1 MASSFVYKNLFI
13 SKQITYNISNLGSF
27 FNIFWKI
34 TRGIS
39 VLMQAHNTVE
49 SNENKRDLQL
59 IVDAD
64 IQEGTHSPVRGQ
76 EYSTEQ
82 CFSLS
87 HLEYCHGTQI
97 AGTLVLPDRHNS
109 PTFKLQAFEA
119 QPLLSVCQG
128 TL

>member
-1 MASSFVYKNLFI
+1 MASSSVYKNLFI
-13 SKQITYNISNLGSF
+13 SKQITYNISNPGTF
-27 FNIFWKI
+27 FNIFWKV

-39 VLMQAHNTVE
+39 VLMQAQDTVE
-49 SNENKRDLQL
+49 SNEDKRDLQL

-87 HLEYCHGTQI
+87 HLEYCHGT
-97 AGTLVLPDRHNS
+97 
-109 PTFKLQAFEA
+109 
-119 QPLLSVCQG
+119 
-128 TL
+128 